1 MHDCLTDLYDDQ
13 NFQDKYA
20 VDYYSSRIIEIK
32 TRLHENLDNRER
44 GIIFESLVNTRF
56 KQSFNL
62 KQEINL
68 LLQPSVYLSALKKIR
83 YEVHLKNLY
92 FIIFFL
98 LISV

>member
-68 LLQPSVYLSALKKIR
+68 LLQPSVYLSALKEIAN
-83 YEVHLKNLY
+83 VFFFL
-92 FIIFFL
+92 IIFF
-98 LISV
+98 IF